1 MLNTKDFKGKSKQVI
16 KEIEEST
23 NNTPDNDFSGFYT
36 ALVPY
41 ADMMT
46 LLLIFFVF
54 YFVIGDTETGWKTIA
69 EEQKK
74 QLEAA
79 QTIVDSLENKLDG
92 DINEKVISVPGEI
105 LFESGEAELRWLS
118 HDTLMKIAI
127 EIKNVIKD
135 DDNWQIRIEGHTD
148 NVPIAN
154 NKYASNWELST
165 ARALSIVKFFIRN
178 GYFTADQLQIM
189 GYGEFKPLVANDS
202 EENRYKNRRV
212 EIKISQRK

>member
-1 MLNTKDFKGKSKQVI
+1 MHNKDNNKVNQVLSD
-16 KEIEEST
+16 IEDSLI
-23 NNTPDNDFSGFYT
+23 NTPDNDFSGFYS

-54 YFVIGDTETGWKTIA
+54 YFVIGDTETGWKAIA
-69 EEQKK
+69 EIQKK
-74 QLEAA
+74 
-79 QTIVDSLENKLDG
+79 KLNNNIQSESIAETEMYEG
-92 DINEKVISVPGEI
+92 DISEKVISIPGNI
-105 LFESGEAELRWLS
+105 LFESGEANLRWLS
-118 HDTLMKIAI
+118 QDTLIKIAMD
-127 EIKNVIKD
+127 IKKIVKD
-135 DDNWQIRIEGHTD
+135 DDSWQIRIEGHTD

-189 GYGEFKPLVANDS
+189 GYGEFKPLVPNDT
-202 EENRYKNRRV
+202 EENRNRNRRV
-212 EIKISQRK
+212 EIKISQKR